1 MKLLPLRAAPLSRG
15 HLWITKGDMMGLG
28 SPRSRIAGLALAL
41 LIVAAAP
48 ANSQSTP
55 SVEAPSKIP
64 VLTRAQID
72 DALAHLDKVLFI
84 DVRRPDEVSD
94 IGGFPA
100 YFSIQISELDRLA
113 PILPHD
119 RDLIVVSNH
128 AARGAK
134 GAELLAAKG
143 FHVIGAVGAETYEKD
158 GGAIS
163 NKKVV
168 TPDIPGVVKAGT
180 LVALVHE
187 GFAGA
192 EGPAVLKDGSIIFA
206 EQKTNRIIRI
216 ANDGTVSTLVEN
228 DGGTHRLA
236 LTPAGDIWAANTGE
250 GSVGIA
256 ILSPTRRVVA
266 NGLAKGK
273 PFIHPND
280 LAISSSGNIYVTDPG
295 AYQQAVRRPTPAS
308 PAELATVKTGVYR
321 IDPKGK
327 VSLVTDSIPWPNGIV
342 LSPDEK
348 TAYVANTVGD
358 SLIAFDLTPDG
369 SLANRRD
376 FGKLAGYKPSPTG
389 GRGADGIAIDGE
401 GRVYAT
407 TSAGVEVFDASGKA
421 LGVIALPRA
430 PQALVFGGADRS
442 RLYVLA
448 RGAVYRIPTLTKGP
462 DRLGK

>member
-1 MKLLPLRAAPLSRG
+1 
-15 HLWITKGDMMGLG
+15 MMGMG
-28 SPRSRIAGLALAL
+28 ISRSHTLGLALTLLAGAPVPAL
-41 LIVAAAP
+41 AQLATAP
-48 ANSQSTP
+48 AA
-55 SVEAPSKIP
+55 EAPSKIP
-64 VLTRAQID
+64 VLTRVQINA
-72 DALAHLDKVLFI
+72 ALAQPEKVLFI

-100 YFSIQISELDRLA
+100 YLSIQLSELDRLS
-113 PILPHD
+113 PIIPKD
-119 RDLIVVSNH
+119 RDLVVVSNH

-158 GGAIS
+158 GGTLS

-187 GFAGA
+187 GFDGA
-192 EGPAVLKDGSIIFA
+192 EGPAVLQDGSILFA
-206 EQKTNRIIRI
+206 EQRTNKVIKL
-216 ANDGTVSTLVEN
+216 ANDGTVSTFLDN

-236 LTPAGDIWAANTGE
+236 LTPAGEIWAANTGE
-250 GSVGIA
+250 SSVGIA
-256 ILSPTRRVVA
+256 VLSPTRRVVA
-266 NGLAKGK
+266 SGLAKDK

-280 LAISSSGNIYVTDPG
+280 LAIASNGNVYVTDPG
-295 AYQQAVRRPTPAS
+295 AYQRAVRRPNPAG

-327 VSLVTDSIPWPNGIV
+327 VSLVTDSIAWPNGIV

-348 TAYVANTVGD
+348 TVYIANTVSD
-358 SLIAFDLTPDG
+358 TLIAYDVKRDG
-369 SLANRRD
+369 SLINRRD
-376 FGKLAGYKPSPTG
+376 FGKLVGYTPSVTG
-389 GRGADGIAIDGE
+389 GRGADGIAIDRE

-407 TSAGVEVFDASGKA
+407 TNAGVEVFDPTGKA
-421 LGVIALPRA
+421 LGVISLPRT
-430 PQALVFGGADRS
+430 PQALVFGGPDRS
-442 RLYVLA
+442 RLYVMA
-448 RGAVYRIPTLTKGP
+448 RGAVYRIATLTKGP